1 MTSKIQSGLWFIA
14 CSLLVLVLAGCA
26 TTSTSRS
33 SKSDPTQIPA
43 LEPAAMMKLA
53 DVPVPAN
60 FIFIPDAS
68 YAFQS
73 SDFRAGLL
81 RYRGRAAGDQAVVFF
96 KEQMPMYN
104 WRLINIVEY
113 GRRILTF
120 EKDEE
125 SCVITIDGK
134 DNNLEV
140 AVSVGPKSQAVQQRR
155 TDKPIK

>member
-1 MTSKIQSGLWFIA
+1 
-14 CSLLVLVLAGCA
+14 
-26 TTSTSRS
+26 
-33 SKSDPTQIPA
+33 
-43 LEPAAMMKLA
+43 
-53 DVPVPAN
+53 
-60 FIFIPDAS
+60 
-68 YAFQS
+68 
-73 SDFRAGLL
+73 
-81 RYRGRAAGDQAVVFF
+81 
-96 KEQMPMYN
+96 MYN

>member
-1 MTSKIQSGLWFIA
+1 MIQKGLW
-14 CSLLVLVLAGCA
+14 SMVYGLSVLLLAGCA

-43 LEPAAMMKLA
+43 LEPAAMMKLI
-53 DVPVPAN
+53 DVPVPSN
-60 FIFIPDAS
+60 FIFVPESS

-81 RYRGRAAGDQAVVFF
+81 RYRGRAVGDQAVVFF

-140 AVSVGPKSQAVQQRR
+140 AVSVGPKSQVLQQRR